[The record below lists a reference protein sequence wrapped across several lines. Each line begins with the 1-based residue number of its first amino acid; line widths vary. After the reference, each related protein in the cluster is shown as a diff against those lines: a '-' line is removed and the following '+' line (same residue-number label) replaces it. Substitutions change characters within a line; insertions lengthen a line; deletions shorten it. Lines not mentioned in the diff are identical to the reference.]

1 MNTLK
6 LTQRPA
12 EILISYLHSDKE
24 RLSEMR
30 GMGVLGR
37 SPVDSTSRTAPKIDV
52 IIVTYSFQ
60 I

>member
-12 EILISYLHSDKE
+12 DILISYLHSDKE

-30 GMGVLGR
+30 GMGVLG
-37 SPVDSTSRTAPKIDV
+37 SSTVDSTSRTAPKIDV